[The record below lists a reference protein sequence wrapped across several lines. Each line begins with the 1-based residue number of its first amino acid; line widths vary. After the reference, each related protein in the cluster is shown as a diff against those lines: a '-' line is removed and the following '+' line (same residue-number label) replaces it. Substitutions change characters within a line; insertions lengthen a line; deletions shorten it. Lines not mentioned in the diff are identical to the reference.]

1 VIPDPSPWGAGFI
14 PRGASAPQTHDE
26 AARERIRNSLGE
38 SLIVEASAGTG
49 KTSELIRRIVR
60 VLATGTPVHQ
70 IVAVTFTHKAAG
82 ELKIRLREEL
92 DKARAACA
100 DPQERDHLEDAL
112 ERLEEAAI
120 GTIHGFCAQI
130 LRERPV
136 EARIDPDFEE
146 LTEPEADRLRGRAF
160 DLWFQRKL
168 DAGSEALR
176 RALARL
182 AWRETW
188 RGAQSESSPV
198 ESLKY
203 TGKQLVDWRDHTAPW
218 RREPFDRNARIDA
231 LLAETRAL
239 AAIVSQCPRSSDNL
253 VRSMHPLMDLAG
265 GPSDYDTMEA
275 RLLKLERDLRRDFK
289 KGSGNFAPG
298 ISRQQVLDARDAL
311 LRDLDAFRR
320 DAGADFAAAL
330 RDEMQDFVLAY
341 TERKQRA
348 GKLDFLD
355 LLLLVRNLVR
365 DNAEVR
371 HYLQD
376 RFTRVFVDEFQDTD
390 PLQAEILILLSAG
403 DPAQNDWLK
412 VTPVPG
418 KLFVVGDPK
427 QSIYKFRRADVV
439 LYENV
444 CAALA
449 SRGVA
454 RIHLTK
460 SFRAVRPIQQLV
472 NAAFAPEMTGDR
484 AGGQARYAPLE
495 EYTAA
500 YDAQPAIVVLPAPA
514 PYGMMRVSKEKI
526 NACLPDAIAAYIE
539 WLRNESGWQVRDPR
553 DGARVPLQA
562 KHICVLFRRM
572 TNYGTDLSRD
582 YTRALEARG
591 IPHLLV
597 GSKSFYHRE
606 EVETVRVALSAI
618 EWPDDELS
626 VFGTLRGSLF
636 AIPDDLLL
644 RFRFEV
650 GRLHPFRQVGQGS
663 GLSSASFAREGPINN
678 RPAGYQP
685 APQQPIVEALAI
697 LADLHRH
704 RNARPV
710 ADTIN
715 ALLEATRAHA
725 GFMLRRAGSQAL
737 ANVYRICDL
746 ARTFEMTGGLSFRG
760 FVEELAAQAE
770 KAESTEAPVLEEA
783 SDGVRLMTVH
793 GAKGLEFPVVILAD
807 MTANLAAREAER
819 SVEGTLC
826 ATRLLGAAPWELL
839 EHEEHER
846 TRELA
851 EGVRVAYVAATRARD
866 LLVVPA
872 VGDEEREGW
881 LGPLNKAI
889 YPARGQHRAKAAAA
903 GCPEFAGDRTVLQRP
918 TEHFGQ
924 PEDSVRPGLHTP
936 QTGDHQVVW
945 WDPIGLQLDVAP
957 GFGLRQEDILAP
969 EPAASAAEGIARY
982 RQWQEERQRTIES
995 GQLPA
1000 FRIVSPT
1007 EGIEDPPE
1015 LRSIVIESVATVAE
1029 RPGGRRFGTLLHA
1042 ILRDLD
1048 LQGAPDRIAA
1058 LARVHARLLD
1068 APAEEADAAAAA
1080 VEAAWVHPM
1089 LARARAAQRCH
1100 RELPIHLRLE
1110 DGRLLEGVIDLAFIE
1125 QDRWIVVDFKSD
1137 SGDATRYQRQLQWYL
1152 YALSKLTGR
1161 EAAGHLLRI

>member
-1 VIPDPSPWGAGFI
+1 MIWGAGFI
-14 PRGASAPQTHDE
+14 PRGASAPQTHDD

-100 DPQERDHLEDAL
+100 DPRERDHLEDAL

-182 AWRETW
+182 AWRDVW
-188 RGAQSESSPV
+188 RSGLSDTPPA

-218 RREPFDRNARIDA
+218 RREPFDRNGRIDA
-231 LLAETRAL
+231 LLAECRAL
-239 AAIVSQCPRSSDNL
+239 AAVVSQSTRSSDNL

-275 RLLKLERDLRRDFK
+275 RLLKLEGDLKRDFK

-311 LRDLDAFRR
+311 LRDLAAFRR

-330 RDEMQDFVLAY
+330 RDEMQDFVAAY

-371 HYLQD
+371 HYLQE

-390 PLQAEILILLSAG
+390 PLQAEILILLSAD

-412 VTPVPG
+412 VTPIPG

-449 SRGVA
+449 ARGVA

-460 SFRAVRPIQQLV
+460 SFRAVPPIQQLV

-484 AGGQARYAPLE
+484 DGGQASYAPLE
-495 EYTAA
+495 EYTPA
-500 YDAQPAIVVLPAPA
+500 YDAQPAIVVLPAPK
-514 PYGMMRVSKEKI
+514 PYGTMRISKEKI

-539 WLRNESGWQVRDPR
+539 WLRNESGWQVRDLR

-606 EVETVRVALSAI
+606 EVETVRVALAAI

-636 AIPDDLLL
+636 AIPDNLLL
-644 RFRFEV
+644 RFRLEV
-650 GRLHPFRQVGQGS
+650 GQAS
-663 GLSSASFAREGPINN
+663 GLSRTAFS
-678 RPAGYQP
+678 
-685 APQQPIVEALAI
+685 PIVEALAI
-697 LADLHRH
+697 LADLHRR

-725 GFMLRRAGSQAL
+725 GFTLRRAGSQAL

-746 ARTFEMTGGLSFRG
+746 ARTFELTGGLSFRG

-819 SVEGTLC
+819 FVDGNLC

-839 EHEEHER
+839 EHEEHEH
-846 TRELA
+846 TREIA

-889 YPARGQHRAKAAAA
+889 YPARDKRRAKAAAR
-903 GCPEFAGDRTVLQRP
+903 GCPLFAGDRTVLERP
-918 TEHFGQ
+918 TEHLGQ
-924 PEDSVRPGLHTP
+924 PEDSVRPGLHRP
-936 QTGDHQVVW
+936 QAGHHQVVW
-945 WDPIGLQLDVAP
+945 WDPIGLRPDVAP
-957 GFGLRQEDILAP
+957 GFGLRQEDILAA
-969 EPAASAAEGIARY
+969 EPAARAAEGIARY
-982 RQWQEERQRTIES
+982 RQWQTERQRTLES
-995 GQLPA
+995 AQLPA

-1015 LRSIVIESVATVAE
+1015 LRSIHIESVTAEAE
-1029 RPGGRRFGTLLHA
+1029 RPGGRRFGILVHA
-1042 ILRDLD
+1042 TLRDLD
-1048 LQGAPDRIAA
+1048 LRGAPDQIAA

-1068 APAEEADAAAAA
+1068 APGEEADAAAAA
-1080 VEAAWVHPM
+1080 VEAAWTHP
-1089 LARARAAQRCH
+1089 LLTRARAAQRCH

-1110 DGRLLEGVIDLAFIE
+1110 DGRLLEGVIDLAFVE

-1137 SGDATRYQRQLQWYL
+1137 SLDRARYQRQLQWYL

-1161 EAAGHLLRI
+1161 EAAGYLLRI

>member
-1 VIPDPSPWGAGFI
+1 MIPAI
-14 PRGASAPQTHDE
+14 QTDDA
-26 AARERIRNSLGE
+26 AARERIRHSLGE

-60 VLATGTPVHQ
+60 VLATGTPVQQ

-100 DPQERDHLEDAL
+100 DGQERLYLEDAL

-136 EARIDPDFEE
+136 EARIDPGFEE
-146 LTEPEADRLRGRAF
+146 LTEPEADRLRSRAF
-160 DLWFQRKL
+160 DAWFQQKL
-168 DAGSEALR
+168 DAGSAALR

-182 AWRETW
+182 AWREPP
-188 RGAQSESSPV
+188 RQKASSDYSPV

-203 TGKQLVDWRDHTAPW
+203 AGKQLVEWRDHTAPW
-218 RREPFDRNARIDA
+218 RREPFDRDARIDA
-231 LLAETRAL
+231 LLQQCQGLDDVVR
-239 AAIVSQCPRSSDNL
+239 QCPRSSDNL
-253 VRSMHPLMDLAG
+253 VDSMRTLRDMRG
-265 GPSDYDTMEA
+265 GPSDYDTLEA
-275 RLLKLERDLRRDFK
+275 RLLKLDRDLRRNFK

-311 LRDLDAFRR
+311 LHNLDEFRR

-330 RDEMQDFVLAY
+330 RDEMQDFVTAY
-341 TERKQRA
+341 TARKQRA

-355 LLLLVRNLVR
+355 LLLLVRDLVR
-365 DNAEVR
+365 DNAGVR
-371 HYLQD
+371 RYLQA
-376 RFTRVFVDEFQDTD
+376 RFSRIFVDEFQDTD
-390 PLQAEILILLSAG
+390 PAQAEILILLSAD

-412 VTPVPG
+412 VSPVPG

-444 CAALA
+444 CEALA
-449 SRGVA
+449 ARGVA
-454 RIHLTK
+454 RIHLTR

-472 NAAFAPEMTGDR
+472 NAAFAPEMAGDR
-484 AGGQARYAPLE
+484 EGGQARYAPLE
-495 EYTAA
+495 EHTPA
-500 YDAQPAIVVLPAPA
+500 YSPQPAIVVLPAPK
-514 PYGMMRVSKEKI
+514 PYGAMRVSNVSI
-526 NACLPDAIAAYIE
+526 DACLPDTIAAYID
-539 WLRNESGWQVRDPR
+539 WLRSASGWQVRDPR

-562 KHICVLFRRM
+562 KHICVLFRRL

-606 EVETVRVALSAI
+606 EVDTVRAALAAI

-636 AIPDDLLL
+636 AIPDNLLL

-650 GRLHPFRQVGQGS
+650 GRLHPFRS
-663 GLSSASFAREGPINN
+663 GEAPAPAFARI
-678 RPAGYQP
+678 AD
-685 APQQPIVEALAI
+685 ALAI
-697 LADLHRH
+697 LADLHRN
-704 RNARPV
+704 RNYRPV

-725 GFMLRRAGSQAL
+725 GFTLRRAGAQAL
-737 ANVYRICDL
+737 ANVYRIGDL
-746 ARTFEMTGGLSFRG
+746 ARTFELTGGLSFRG

-819 SVEGTLC
+819 FVAGPLC
-826 ATRLLGAAPWELL
+826 ATRLLNAAPWELL
-839 EHEEHER
+839 EHEQHER

-866 LLVVPA
+866 LLVIPG

-889 YPARGQHRAKAAAA
+889 YPAREQRRAQASAT
-903 GCPEFAGDRTVLQRP
+903 GCPSFAGDRTVLSRP
-918 TEHFGQ
+918 GEHPGQ
-924 PEDSVRPGLHTP
+924 LEESVRPGLHRP
-936 QTGDHQVVW
+936 QSGEHQVVW
-945 WDPIGLQLDVAP
+945 WDPSALRLDVAA
-957 GFGLRQEDILAP
+957 GFGLRQEDILAG
-969 EPAASAAEGIARY
+969 EPAARAEAGIARY
-982 RQWQEERQRTIES
+982 KQWQHDRRQAIES
-995 GQLPA
+995 GRLPA

-1007 EGIEDPPE
+1007 EGIEDAPE
-1015 LRSIVIESVATVAE
+1015 RRSIYVEDAFTGGE
-1029 RPGGRRFGTLLHA
+1029 RPGGSRFGILVHA

-1048 LQGAPDRIAA
+1048 LNGAADQIPA
-1058 LARVHARLLD
+1058 LARVHARLLG
-1068 APAEEADAAAAA
+1068 APREEADAAADA
-1080 VEAAWVHPM
+1080 VACAWAHP
-1089 LARARAAQRCH
+1089 LLDRARASGQCH
-1100 RELPIHLRLE
+1100 REMPVHLRLA
-1110 DGRLLEGVIDLAFIE
+1110 DGRLLEGVMDLAFLE
-1125 QDRWIVVDFKSD
+1125 EDRWVVVDFKSD
-1137 SGDATRYQRQLQWYL
+1137 SASAARYERQLQWYL
-1152 YALSKLTGR
+1152 YALWKLTGR
-1161 EAAGHLLRI
+1161 EARGYLLRV